1 MEKGYRKVRLRVR
14 ISRGILGEEGNLL
27 PQARRGREGVFSFD
41 DPIISISRTH
51 TMGKKPPEGTY
62 RPRPLGAGDIDQ
74 ADGLTFAEHQ
84 KIGTGRADPW
94 FLPTI
99 SRGAAA
105 AISADFELLP
115 MAREAL
121 SGLRAKGLLTDKA
134 GGGQLHGSRSLD
146 GLQALFEEHIAEVTP
161 AVMRSRVGA
170 ARGRLTEQPAQ
181 VPMPLVTQS
190 TPSALPSLSP
200 VYPAENVQ
208 PQSKS
213 QPQLRRRASSAEY
226 SEYPGPLPTM
236 VDQVAEVLRDTPRLV
251 QRQREDARLGPIW
264 GRLRGRGDRQ
274 SPEGTANY
282 VLDGNDLLW
291 SVPRGETPKLAIPR
305 ALVPGVLALVL
316 STYGHPGV
324 ARTLLL
330 NKGEY
335 GWPTVAQDV
344 REYVLSCV
352 CRRRK

>member
-1 MEKGYRKVRLRVR
+1 MIPSFPSLERN
-14 ISRGILGEEGNLL
+14 IMGE
-27 PQARRGREGVFSFD
+27 
-41 DPIISISRTH
+41 
-51 TMGKKPPEGTY
+51 KPPEETH
-62 RPRPLGAGDIDQ
+62 RPHPLDAGDIDQ
-74 ADGLTFAEHQ
+74 VDELTLTENKKLA
-84 KIGTGRADPW
+84 TGRADYRFP
-94 FLPTI
+94 PTV

-105 AISADFELLP
+105 AILADFALPP

-121 SGLRAKGLLTDKA
+121 SVLWVKGLLTGKA
-134 GGGQLHGSRSLD
+134 NGVQLHGNRSLE
-146 GLQALFEEHIAEVTP
+146 GLQALFEEDIAEVTP
-161 AVMRSRVGA
+161 AVTRSRAGE
-170 ARGRLTEQPAQ
+170 ARRGSTEQPAQ

-190 TPSALPSLSP
+190 TPSALPSSSP
-200 VYPAENVQ
+200 VQLMESVQ
-208 PQSKS
+208 PQSNS
-213 QPQLRRRASSAEY
+213 QSQLRRRAPSAEH
-226 SEYPGPLPTM
+226 SEYPGPLPPM
-236 VDQVAEVLRDTPRLV
+236 VDQVAEVLRDTPRLM